1 MKQVLLAIFTMV
13 LAVAGSAQQRP
24 IDSEASLNEARA
36 SLEVRRNQ
44 QEAHFAAQ
52 SAACYQRFAVTDCLS
67 KVKSSHY
74 AAMGVL
80 RREEIA
86 LNDLERQQKASEALA
101 RLAEKNTPQALQEK
115 EQKIEQARKDWE
127 DRQQRA
133 DQKAIDRGLAP
144 AREQDALRET
154 RDKEAQRQDEA
165 AARERMAN
173 EAAEKQKSFDNKVQ
187 EAQEHKAERLQKNA
201 EEPSTAKPLPSGR

>member
-1 MKQVLLAIFTMV
+1 MKQVLLAILAMV
-13 LAVAGSAQQRP
+13 LAVAGNAQQKS
-24 IDSEASLNEARA
+24 IDNEALLNEARA
-36 SLEVRRNQ
+36 RLEVRRKQ
-44 QEAHFAAQ
+44 QEAYFVAE
-52 SAACYQRFAVTDCLS
+52 SAACYQRFAVTDCLG

-74 AAMGVL
+74 AAMSVL

-101 RLAEKNTPQALQEK
+101 RLADKNTPEALQEK
-115 EQKIEQARKDWE
+115 EKKIEQARKDWE

-154 RDKEAQRQDEA
+154 RDKETQRQDEA
-165 AARERMAN
+165 AARERMMN
-173 EAAEKQKSFDNKVQ
+173 EAAAKQKGFDSKVQ